1 MKTWR
6 SIGGKCYKR
15 NHIYFFRRKIK
26 HVQLLQLAEFFYVW
40 FSENCFNPFRGM
52 SPLKVYLHR
61 QRTEQLA
68 CFKPFPS
75 AFTCIVIEYL
85 EYHCLYLHLNLN

>member
-6 SIGGKCYKR
+6 STGGKCYKR

-40 FSENCFNPFRGM
+40 FSENCFNPFMGM
-52 SPLKVYLHR
+52 SPLKVSCTEKGQSNWPVSNHFPLLLHV
-61 QRTEQLA
+61 L
-68 CFKPFPS
+68 
-75 AFTCIVIEYL
+75 L
-85 EYHCLYLHLNLN
+85 